1 MTTSFQ
7 TFNQGGQFQ
16 AAQVDLGSNNLE
28 QLNQQRVQELDRQSD
43 AILQRDRQ
51 AAQEVAEGAKG
62 LAQFSDSLSSILVER
77 QKKENEKQM
86 LEGMRDY
93 WYNGAGEEEQAQ
105 FKADEAA
112 LGEARSLADQ
122 AAGEYEQGGG
132 DVFVAEGLRQLSGW
146 KAYGYATAML
156 QQAGVSYGTHY
167 TQRGQELGLNETSD
181 PRQRAAIEQ
190 QIREEY
196 MQPYGELNP
205 MLLHEHMFPSMRRF
219 EQGEQL
225 AYANRQ
231 AKLFQ
236 KQRETERNQSLYAT
250 FVNAD
255 PGQTAQNVLQWVDQY
270 KGQFGGSRGL
280 AFAAATETIRT
291 GLSNG
296 SIDPTSFR
304 NALDQEVTLD
314 DGTVIQLRDHRSNDL
329 ALLEQAAIAA
339 ETQKTNRLIEYNDN
353 ADKLRILDAREAF
366 LQSDRSQ
373 KSFDEII
380 GVLRLD
386 DSKHYGLLSGVMT
399 NEQYD
404 DRITAAEIDSRL
416 DKGQIV
422 SQKLVNQLN
431 DASKRASYQEKVLQD
446 DKLHPPKPQ
455 IEEANLDIEAAVKD
469 ATGVFE
475 YDSLDNRYAKENAL
489 AFYRARYT
497 QYRNEESPRSPR
509 EAHELA
515 IRETLAAIPEQ
526 FKLKEGGFFTRP
538 GFEFQQDN
546 KKMYETIRSNIEAGT
561 VSLDT
566 KLEGVGEQVK
576 QLNDSIQ
583 AKTGIPTFWR
593 TLADQHGVDVYNL
606 INTNLRGYGYEEF
619 NPPKTIAEL
628 DAMSAESR
636 RLLQFHKTSSRE
648 LRAATGSTEANWFLD
663 SIASVESRSYGGY
676 EAFNR
681 GGTNGGNTSIGSG
694 NSTSDLDKPI
704 TQHTIGEIKQ
714 LQLLAKNDPNV
725 LHAVGRYQFIQPT
738 FLETANLLGFDDS
751 QPFDEKTQDL
761 FALTRAAVRVQE
773 MNGGSVAGLSAE
785 WIGLKNLPPEQ
796 LQRMVAFGR
805 SLPHFRQVHTLL
817 PGVAKA
823 TLKPN

>member
-28 QLNQQRVQELDRQSD
+28 QLNQQRVQELDRQSN

-86 LEGMRDY
+86 LEGMREY
-93 WYNGAGEEEQAQ
+93 WYNGATEEEQVQ
-105 FKADEAA
+105 FKADETA

-132 DVFVAEGLRQLSGW
+132 DTFVAEGLRQLSGW
-146 KAYGYATAML
+146 KAYGYAKAML

-255 PGQTAQNVLQWVDQY
+255 AGQTAQNVLQWVDQY
-270 KGQFGGSRGL
+270 KGQFGGNRGL

-314 DGTVIQLRDHRSNDL
+314 DGTVIKLRDHRSNDL

-339 ETQKTNRLIEYNDN
+339 ETQKTNRLIEYLDN
-353 ADKLRILDAREAF
+353 ADKQQILDARIAWEN
-366 LQSDRSQ
+366 SDRSQ
-373 KSFDEII
+373 KAYDEIFGPI
-380 GVLRLD
+380 RLD
-386 DSKHYGLLSGVMT
+386 DSKNYGLLSGVQT

-404 DRITAAEIDSRL
+404 DRMTTAEIDSRL
-416 DKGQIV
+416 NAGQIV
-422 SQKLVNQLN
+422 TQELVNRLN
-431 DASKRASYQEKVLQD
+431 DYDTRVTYQEKVVRD
-446 DKLHPPKPQ
+446 DKTHPPAALLEQ
-455 IEEANLDIEAAVKD
+455 ANTEIEAAVRD

-475 YDSLDNRYAKENAL
+475 YDGLQNIYGKQNSLAYYRQRYLAHREDDNAAV
-489 AFYRARYT
+489 
-497 QYRNEESPRSPR
+497 
-509 EAHELA
+509 AHEKA
-515 IRETLAAIPEQ
+515 MQDTLTAIPEQ
-526 FKLKEGGFFTRP
+526 FDVKKGGFFQRP
-538 GFEFQQDN
+538 GLLYQADN
-546 KKMYETIRSNIEAGT
+546 MKTYEDVRGRLENGT
-561 VSLDT
+561 ASLDT
-566 KLEGVGEQVK
+566 KIEGLDDQVK

-593 TLADQHGVDVYNL
+593 TLADQHGVDVYKL
-606 INTNLRGYGYEEF
+606 INTNLKGYGFEEF
-619 NPPKTIAEL
+619 NPPKSIAEL
-628 DAMSAESR
+628 DAMSAENR

-648 LRAATGSTEANWFLD
+648 LRAATGSAEANWFLD

-714 LQLLAKNDPNV
+714 LQLLAYNDPNV

-761 FALTRAAVRVQE
+761 FALTRAAVRVQQ
-773 MNGGSVAGLSAE
+773 MNGGSVAGLSTE
-785 WIGLKNLPPEQ
+785 WVGLQNLPPEQ

>member
-7 TFNQGGQFQ
+7 SFNQGGQFQ
-16 AAQVDLGSNNLE
+16 AAQVDLGSNQLE
-28 QLNQQRVQELDRQSD
+28 QLNEQRVRELDNQSN

-86 LEGMRDY
+86 LEGMREY
-93 WYNGAGEEEQAQ
+93 WYNGATEDEQVQ

-132 DVFVAEGLRQLSGW
+132 DTFVAEGLRQLSGW
-146 KAYGYATAML
+146 KAYGYAKAML

-167 TQRGQELGLNETSD
+167 AQRGQELGLNETSD

-255 PGQTAQNVLQWVDQY
+255 AGQTAQNVLQWVDQY
-270 KGQFGGSRGL
+270 KGQFGGNRGL
-280 AFAAATETIRT
+280 AYASATEVIRE
-291 GLSNG
+291 GLG
-296 SIDPTSFR
+296 RGLIDPTSFK

-314 DGTVIQLRDHRSNDL
+314 DGTVIKLRDHRSNDL
-329 ALLEQAAIAA
+329 ALLEQAAISA
-339 ETQKTNRLIEYNDN
+339 EIQKTNRLIEYNDN
-353 ADKLRILDAREAF
+353 ADKLRVLDAREAYIN
-366 LQSDRSQ
+366 SDRSQ
-373 KSFDEII
+373 KSYDEII
-380 GVLRLD
+380 GVLRLT
-386 DSKHYGLLSGVMT
+386 DSKHYALLSGLMT

-404 DRITAAEIDSRL
+404 DRMTTAEIDRRL
-416 DKGQIV
+416 NAGQIV
-422 SQKLVNQLN
+422 SKELVDKIVDYKTRNEY
-431 DASKRASYQEKVLQD
+431 KKTVVLD
-446 DKLHPPKPQ
+446 DKTHPPAALLEQ
-455 IEEANLDIEAAVKD
+455 ADTEIEAAVKD

-475 YDSLDNRYAKENAL
+475 YDGLQNIYGKQNSLAYYRQRYLALRQDNPAAMAHDL
-489 AFYRARYT
+489 AMK
-497 QYRNEESPRSPR
+497 
-509 EAHELA
+509 
-515 IRETLAAIPEQ
+515 ETLEAIPAQ
-526 FKLKEGGFFTRP
+526 FDVKKGGFFQRP
-538 GFEFQQDN
+538 GLLYQEDNMKAYQDVRGRLEN
-546 KKMYETIRSNIEAGT
+546 GT

-566 KLEGVGEQVK
+566 KIEGLGDQVK

-583 AKTGIPTFWR
+583 AKTGITTFWR

-619 NPPKTIAEL
+619 NRPKTIAEL

-648 LRAATGSTEANWFLD
+648 LRAATGSAEANWFLD
-663 SIASVESRSYGGY
+663 SIASVESRSLGGY

-773 MNGGSVAGLSAE
+773 MNGGSMAGLSAE

>member
-7 TFNQGGQFQ
+7 SFNQGGQFQ

-28 QLNQQRVQELDRQSD
+28 QLNQQRVQELDRQSN

-236 KQRETERNQSLYAT
+236 EQRKTERNQSLYAT
-250 FVNAD
+250 FANAD

-280 AFAAATETIRT
+280 AYASATEVIRE
-291 GLSNG
+291 GLG
-296 SIDPTSFR
+296 RGLIDPNSFLE
-304 NALDQEVTLD
+304 ALEQEVTLA
-314 DGTVIQLRDHRSNDL
+314 DGTVIKLKEHRSNDL
-329 ALLEQAAIAA
+329 ALLEQTAKAAAS
-339 ETQKTNRLIEYNDN
+339 EKTTRELEYLNN
-353 ADKLRILDAREAF
+353 ADKQRVLDARIAWEN
-366 LQSDRSQ
+366 SDRSQ
-373 KSFDEII
+373 KAYDEIFGPI
-380 GVLRLD
+380 RLD
-386 DSKHYGLLSGVMT
+386 DSKNYGLLAGVQT

-404 DRITAAEIDSRL
+404 DRMTTREIDARL
-416 DKGQIV
+416 NSGQIV
-422 SQKLVNQLN
+422 SQELVNRLN
-431 DASKRASYQEKVLQD
+431 DYDTRVKYQEKVVRD
-446 DKLHPPKPQ
+446 DKSHPPAALLEQ
-455 IEEANLDIEAAVKD
+455 ANTEIEAAVKD

-475 YDSLDNRYAKENAL
+475 YDGLQNIYGKQNSLAYYRQRYLAHRAEDNAAV
-489 AFYRARYT
+489 
-497 QYRNEESPRSPR
+497 
-509 EAHELA
+509 AHEKA
-515 IRETLAAIPEQ
+515 MQETLKAIPEQ
-526 FKLKEGGFFTRP
+526 FDVKKGGFFQRP
-538 GFEFQQDN
+538 GLLYQTDNLKTYQDVRGRLAN
-546 KKMYETIRSNIEAGT
+546 GT
-561 VSLDT
+561 ASLDT
-566 KLEGVGEQVK
+566 KIEGLGDQVK

-606 INTNLRGYGYEEF
+606 INTNLRGYGFEEF

-648 LRAATGSTEANWFLD
+648 LRAATGSAEANWFLD

-714 LQLLAKNDPNV
+714 LQLLAQNDPNV

-773 MNGGSVAGLSAE
+773 MNGGSTAGLSAE

>member
-28 QLNQQRVQELDRQSD
+28 QLNQQRVQELDRQSN

-132 DVFVAEGLRQLSGW
+132 DTFVAEGLRQLSGW
-146 KAYGYATAML
+146 KAYGYAKAML

-167 TQRGQELGLNETSD
+167 AQRGQELGLNETSD

-250 FVNAD
+250 FANAD

-280 AFAAATETIRT
+280 AYASATEVIRE
-291 GLSNG
+291 GLG
-296 SIDPTSFR
+296 RGLIDPTSFR

-314 DGTVIQLRDHRSNDL
+314 DGTVIKLKDHRSNDL
-329 ALLEQAAIAA
+329 ALLEQAAISA
-339 ETQKTNRLIEYNDN
+339 EIQKTNRLIEYNDN
-353 ADKLRILDAREAF
+353 ADKLRVLDAREAYIN
-366 LQSDRSQ
+366 SDRSQ
-373 KSFDEII
+373 KSYDEII
-380 GVLRLD
+380 GVLRLT
-386 DSKHYGLLSGVMT
+386 DSKHYALLSGLMT

-404 DRITAAEIDSRL
+404 DRMTTAEIDRRL
-416 DKGQIV
+416 NAGQIV
-422 SQKLVNQLN
+422 SKELVDKIVDYKTRNEY
-431 DASKRASYQEKVLQD
+431 KKTVVLD
-446 DKLHPPKPQ
+446 DKTHPPAALLEQ
-455 IEEANLDIEAAVKD
+455 ADTEIEAAVKD

-475 YDSLDNRYAKENAL
+475 YDDLQNIYGKQNSLAYYRQRYLALRQDNPAAMAHDL
-489 AFYRARYT
+489 AMK
-497 QYRNEESPRSPR
+497 
-509 EAHELA
+509 
-515 IRETLAAIPEQ
+515 ETLKAIPEQ
-526 FKLKEGGFFTRP
+526 FDVKKGGFFQRP
-538 GFEFQQDN
+538 GLLYQADNMKTYQDVRGRLEN
-546 KKMYETIRSNIEAGT
+546 GT
-561 VSLDT
+561 ASLDT
-566 KLEGVGEQVK
+566 KIEGLGDQVK

-583 AKTGIPTFWR
+583 AKTGITTFWR

-619 NPPKTIAEL
+619 NRPKTIAEL

-648 LRAATGSTEANWFLD
+648 LRAATGSAEANWFLD

-714 LQLLAKNDPNV
+714 LQLLAQNDPNV